1 MYKQME
7 VAGVKEQQATGCN
20 RLKSKWVLW
29 AHFPHDTDWSV
40 ASYKKVAEFETV
52 ESVIAVTQSLPE
64 KLVKNCMLFLMK
76 EGIQPIW
83 EDPMNRDGGC
93 FSFKTHNKDVW
104 TAWNNLTYAVTGESV
119 TSDEGLLKAVNGIT
133 ISPKKNFCIIK
144 LWLRNCMYQNPRLV
158 IPLDGLD
165 ARGCIFKK
173 QTPQY

>member
-83 EDPMNRDGGC
+83 EDPMNRDGVFITPTDGI
-93 FSFKTHNKDVW
+93 STTQIVARAPWKTD
-104 TAWNNLTYAVTGESV
+104 
-119 TSDEGLLKAVNGIT
+119 I
-133 ISPKKNFCIIK
+133 
-144 LWLRNCMYQNPRLV
+144 
-158 IPLDGLD
+158 
-165 ARGCIFKK
+165 
-173 QTPQY
+173 